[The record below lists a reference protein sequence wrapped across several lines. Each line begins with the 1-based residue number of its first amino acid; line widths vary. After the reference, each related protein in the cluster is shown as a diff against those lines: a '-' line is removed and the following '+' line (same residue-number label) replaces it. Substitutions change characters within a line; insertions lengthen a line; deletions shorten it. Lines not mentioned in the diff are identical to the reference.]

1 MDKQKKELFLFF
13 QKRKY
18 QINNNFVAFFKK
30 LHQKEEGNV
39 VDLMA
44 GVLMLVFAFATI
56 LVMISYG
63 SLVDKRLSVN
73 TSVKDYLYLA
83 EQQGGLTESD
93 VNSLTTILKK
103 YGCTVE
109 KITINNGEN
118 WIAEGNGAQI
128 PYGDEISLQVVVS
141 FENPVFHYF
150 GTNEQE
156 GGGWF
161 EVPGLTP
168 TIRFTKTFSS
178 TSRW

>member
-1 MDKQKKELFLFF
+1 MNKQKKESFLFF

-18 QINNNFVAFFKK
+18 QINLNFVDFFKK

-83 EQQGGLTESD
+83 EQQGGLTETD
-93 VNSLTTILKK
+93 VDSLTTILKE
-103 YGCTVE
+103 YDCTVE

-128 PYGDEISLQVVVS
+128 PYGDEVSLQVVVS
-141 FENPVFHYF
+141 FKNPVFHFF
-150 GTNEQE
+150 GTDGQ
-156 GGGWF
+156 GDGWF
-161 EVPGLTP
+161 KVPGLTP